1 MPEQP
6 SESCGETRGA
16 SLRDRARASNPKP
29 LVPMLTCILAAC
41 MWLGSATADATG
53 LMRVALA
60 TALLDLA
67 RALLVTS
74 LVAALAVM
82 VLAIGRARRE
92 AYRAMDWRVH
102 APIVLLTAIA
112 ALTLGGGLRVREEIT
127 RARTEYLSIQSVSPG
142 TRAGPL
148 VTMEATVSTGWSRNA
163 FGPDLLAAYF
173 NTPDRWKARLE
184 RVDFMGIGGARC
196 ALRDETGLTL
206 ILPAASDG
214 GQAPPM
220 LQIGDRIR
228 VIGRFLPLS
237 RGGLPSQHD
246 RVEAMA
252 RRASVGTLVVESPAL
267 ITRLDS
273 SARAHPLRDAF
284 MRMRESLRL
293 RVRDALLV
301 GVPRGGED
309 AIDAMLVALILG
321 DSEEGYEPIEHSF
334 RAAGLAHIL
343 AISGFNLAVLGWVVA
358 AIAGLF
364 IRDERW
370 RAVPV
375 GLAALIALIVMAP
388 AASAIRSSLMAI
400 TGACARSFGRDWNGD
415 AMIALAAIIMLLH
428 APSDA
433 SAPGFQLSYACV
445 LALRHLAPVLRARW
459 LAWMPRDDGRSTRSG
474 WLAMGG
480 EFTSRAIASGL
491 SAFLVSTPI
500 ALAHFGAMQPLG
512 LVLTFLCTP
521 LSTVTLAIAYPK
533 ALIGAIWIPLTWIVG
548 PIVWFFAWLQV
559 AIVEASL
566 GVAGGALEIG
576 VVPLPVAIALLASI
590 IGCVVLPNRPL
601 RLTSWLAALA
611 VVASLVVLRRIEVRP
626 KLEMTTL
633 AVGDGSAYAIQSGST
648 LVLFDGGSSSF
659 GGVAGSALLPFI
671 ARHGGVVDAIV
682 ISHPNLDH
690 YSALLDVLRFTDVR
704 TLFVHPTFIAARTRM
719 PAVDVLL
726 RGAEERGTEI
736 RTITAGDTLTF
747 PDMRLWVLWP
757 DARFRTSRE
766 NDYSIVTMLVHD
778 CGARVLLS
786 GDIETEPAARLTTR
800 ARRGEIDLSC
810 HIAELPHHGSFREAV
825 VEYLAIASPK
835 LVLQSTAERRFAN
848 DRFAGSLPGV
858 RLVTCRDGTVRVTA
872 DADGSLHIS
881 LWDDDA
887 RGTTLSGWRPA
898 GVIDLSR

>member
-1 MPEQP
+1 
-6 SESCGETRGA
+6 
-16 SLRDRARASNPKP
+16 
-29 LVPMLTCILAAC
+29 MLTCILAAC

-60 TALLDLA
+60 TALPDLA

-82 VLAIGRARRE
+82 VLAIGRVRRE
-92 AYRAMDWRVH
+92 ADRAMDWRMH

-173 NTPDRWKARLE
+173 NKPDRWKARLE

-237 RGGLPSQHD
+237 RGGLPAQHD

-293 RVRDALLV
+293 RVRDALLA
-301 GVPRGGED
+301 GVPRDGED

-358 AIAGLF
+358 AIAGIF

-375 GLAALIALIVMAP
+375 GIAALVALVVMAP

-415 AMIALAAIIMLLH
+415 AMIALAAIAMLLH

-433 SAPGFQLSYACV
+433 AAPGFQLSYACV
-445 LALRHLAPVLRARW
+445 LALRHISPALRARW

-474 WLAMGG
+474 WLAMGS

-512 LVLTFLCTP
+512 VVLTFLCTP

-659 GGVAGSALLPFI
+659 GGVAGGALLPLV

-690 YSALLDVLRFTDVR
+690 FSALLDVLRFTDVR
-704 TLFVHPTFIAARTRM
+704 TLFVHPTFIAAQKRM
-719 PAVDVLL
+719 PAVDALL
-726 RGAEERGTEI
+726 RGAEERGTVI
-736 RTITAGDTLTF
+736 RTIAAGDTLAF
-747 PDMRLWVLWP
+747 SGMRLEVLWP
-757 DARFRTSRE
+757 DARFRTSRD

-786 GDIETEPAARLTTR
+786 GDIETEPAARLTAR
-800 ARRGEIDLSC
+800 ARRGEIDLGC

-872 DADGSLHIS
+872 DADGALHVS

-887 RGTTLSGWRPA
+887 RGTELSGWRPA

>member
-1 MPEQP
+1 MSDQAGTLRCQERRP
-6 SESCGETRGA
+6 
-16 SLRDRARASNPKP
+16 SLRDRARASNPQP
-29 LVPMLTCILAAC
+29 LIPILTCILAASL
-41 MWLGSATADATG
+41 WLGSTTVDATG
-53 LMRVALA
+53 LVHVTLA
-60 TALLDLA
+60 SGLAELA
-67 RALLVTS
+67 RALLMTS
-74 LVAALAVM
+74 LAAALAVIAIAVQRLDRWSHA
-82 VLAIGRARRE
+82 VL
-92 AYRAMDWRVH
+92 DWRAH

-112 ALTLGGGLRVREEIT
+112 ALMLGGGLRVCEEIT
-127 RARTEYLSIQSVSPG
+127 RSRTERIVTHDGSRGARV
-142 TRAGPL
+142 GPL
-148 VTMEATVSTGWSRNA
+148 VTIEASVSTGWSRVA
-163 FGPDLLAAYF
+163 FGPDLLAPYF
-173 NTPDRWKARLE
+173 NKPPRWKVRLDRIE
-184 RVDFMGIGGARC
+184 FIADDGARC
-196 ALRDETGLTL
+196 ALRTETGVTL
-206 ILPAASDG
+206 ILPVDSYSN
-214 GQAPPM
+214 QTPPM
-220 LQIGDRIR
+220 YEIGDRLQLL
-228 VIGRFLPLS
+228 GRFLPSS
-237 RGGLPSQHD
+237 RGGLPTQLD
-246 RVEAMA
+246 RVETMA
-252 RRASVGTLVVESPAL
+252 RRASIGTLVVESPAL
-267 ITRLDS
+267 ITRVDS
-273 SARAHPLRDAF
+273 PAHARPLRDGL
-284 MRMRESLRL
+284 MRAREHLRV

-301 GVPRGGED
+301 GVPRGGES

-445 LALRHLAPVLRARW
+445 LALRHLAPVLRERW

-480 EFTSRAIASGL
+480 EFSSRAIAAGL

-500 ALAHFGAMQPLG
+500 ALTHFGSMQPLG
-512 LVLTFLCTP
+512 LVLTLLCTP

-533 ALIGAIWIPLTWIVG
+533 ALLGTVWIPMTWFIG
-548 PIVWFFAWLQV
+548 PIIWFFAWLQV
-559 AIVEASL
+559 VIVEASL
-566 GVAGGALEIG
+566 RVAGGALEIG
-576 VVPLPVAIALLASI
+576 VVPLPIAIALLASI
-590 IGCVVLPNRPL
+590 IGCVVLPSRLL
-601 RLTSWLAALA
+601 RVTGLLTACALI
-611 VVASLVVLRRIEVRP
+611 ASVMLMRQIEVPPR
-626 KLEMTTL
+626 LEITTL
-633 AVGDGSAYAIQSGST
+633 AVGDGSAYAIQSGPT

-898 GVIDLSR
+898 GVIDLSH